1 MKTTKYFTHRSCRAA
16 CRLSLFCA
24 TLGSLLFLVALVSDH
39 EIVIGF
45 GLVFLFLASLSST
58 LMLLLL
64 FVFALIHFRRLQEFL
79 SAMALLLLNLP
90 LALLYFNLL
99 IPHL

>member
-1 MKTTKYFTHRSCRAA
+1 MKYFTHSVCRAA

-24 TLGSLLFLVALVSDH
+24 SFGSLLFLIALVSDH
-39 EIVIGF
+39 EIVIGT
-45 GLVFLFLASLSST
+45 GLVFLFLASLIST
-58 LMLLLL
+58 LMLLIL
-64 FVFALIHFRRLQEFL
+64 FVFALIHYKRLQEFL
-79 SAMALLLLNLP
+79 SAMVLLLLNLP